1 MAVKWV
7 FFDVGSTLT
16 DESACEAA
24 RIADT
29 VRGSDVTE
37 DEFDRLYRAFCA
49 RNLDG
54 YNLAREH
61 FGLAKA
67 RWRTDLER
75 LYPGAAEMLARMSEK
90 FRLGV
95 IANQSPGLRKRLDEM
110 VIGRF
115 FPVVAGSGDVGAAKP
130 SPEIFRHAL
139 ALAECDAREA
149 VMEGDRLDR
158 DIAPAQVLGMR
169 TVWVRQGYGALGNAA
184 LLPQLP
190 DVICRSV
197 AELTPE
203 MLSGG
208 NGIL

>member
-54 YNLAREH
+54 YNLARER

-67 RWRTDLER
+67 RWRTTSSGCI
-75 LYPGAAEMLARMSEK
+75 PAR
-90 FRLGV
+90 
-95 IANQSPGLRKRLDEM
+95 RKCL
-110 VIGRF
+110 
-115 FPVVAGSGDVGAAKP
+115 PVCRRSFASGS
-130 SPEIFRHAL
+130 
-139 ALAECDAREA
+139 
-149 VMEGDRLDR
+149 
-158 DIAPAQVLGMR
+158 
-169 TVWVRQGYGALGNAA
+169 
-184 LLPQLP
+184 
-190 DVICRSV
+190 
-197 AELTPE
+197 
-203 MLSGG
+203 
-208 NGIL
+208 

>member
-1 MAVKWV
+1 MAAKWV

-37 DEFDRLYRAFCA
+37 GEFDKLYRALCA
-49 RNLDG
+49 QNLDG
-54 YNLAREH
+54 YNLARER

-67 RWRTDLER
+67 KWRTDLER
-75 LYPGAAEMLARMSEK
+75 LYPGTVEMLVRMSGQY
-90 FRLGV
+90 RLGV
-95 IANQSPGLRKRLDEM
+95 IANQSRGLRERLDELG
-110 VIGRF
+110 IGRF
-115 FPVVAGSGDVGAAKP
+115 FAFVAGSGDIGAAKP
-130 SPEIFRHAL
+130 SSEIFRRAL
-139 ALAECDAREA
+139 ALAGCGAREA
-149 VMEGDRLDR
+149 VMVGDRLDN
-158 DIAPAQVLGMR
+158 DILPAQALGMR
-169 TVWVRQGYGALGNAA
+169 TVWVRQGYGALGNVA
-184 LLPQLP
+184 LLPQSPNL
-190 DVICRSV
+190 ICRDI